1 MPGAGANHSPS
12 EMTTERRTTFN
23 VRVPAST
30 ANLGA
35 GFDCFGLAL
44 ELYLSAR
51 ATILPGP
58 GAKSIARSRGVDGS
72 SSLPSNPDENLILRA
87 MRFTAVREGIELPAV
102 RLAVNNSIP
111 VASGLGSS
119 AAAAVAGIALAYQI
133 GGREVSKES
142 ALEYAREI
150 DGHADN
156 VAAALHGGL
165 VVTLARGN
173 SVVAVKKLWPKTIR
187 LVVVTP
193 HLELQTKK
201 SRAVLPE
208 KVDRADA
215 VYNLQRAALLVAL
228 LEERHYDLIWDALQD
243 RLHQPYRQH
252 LIPGAPEILSLPKT
266 PGLLGIAL
274 SGSGPSVVALAMA
287 EFDEIGR
294 RMAGC
299 FERAGLKS
307 TVRTLEADQEG
318 LMFLESRAT
327 RK

>member
-1 MPGAGANHSPS
+1 
-12 EMTTERRTTFN
+12 MTEGRRTAFE

-51 ATILPGP
+51 ATVLSTP
-58 GAKSIARSRGVDGS
+58 GARSIARSRGVAGS
-72 SSLPSNPDENLILRA
+72 ASLPSNPDENLILRA
-87 MRFTAVREGIELPAV
+87 MRFTAEREGFTLPAV
-102 RLAVNNSIP
+102 RLAVQNSIP

-119 AAAAVAGIALAYQI
+119 AAATVAGVALAYKL
-133 GGREVSKES
+133 GGRELSKDD
-142 ALEYAREI
+142 ALQYAREI

-165 VVTLARGN
+165 VVTLARGD
-173 SVVAVKKLWPKTIR
+173 SVVAVKKRWPKAIR

-193 HLELQTKK
+193 LLTLETKK

-215 VYNLQRAALLVAL
+215 VYNLQRSALLVAL
-228 LEERHYDLIWDALQD
+228 LDEKRYELLWDALQD
-243 RLHQPYRQH
+243 RLHQPFRQH
-252 LIPGAPEILSLPKT
+252 LIPGVPEILALPRT
-266 PGLLGIAL
+266 PGMLGIAL

-287 EFDEIGR
+287 QFEEIGR
-294 RMAGC
+294 TIASC
-299 FERAGLKS
+299 FQRVGVQS
-307 TVRTLEADQEG
+307 TVKVLEADPDG
-318 LMFLESRAT
+318 LMFVESRSAEL
-327 RK
+327 

>member
-1 MPGAGANHSPS
+1 
-12 EMTTERRTTFN
+12 MTEGRRTAFE

-51 ATILPGP
+51 ATLLSTP
-58 GAKSIARSRGVDGS
+58 GARSIARSRGVAGS
-72 SSLPSNPDENLILRA
+72 ASLPSNPDENLILRA
-87 MRFTAVREGIELPAV
+87 MRFTAEREGFTLPAV
-102 RLAVNNSIP
+102 RLAVQNSIP

-119 AAAAVAGIALAYQI
+119 AAATVAGVALAYKL
-133 GGREVSKES
+133 GGRELSKDD
-142 ALEYAREI
+142 ALQYAREI

-165 VVTLARGN
+165 VVTLARGD
-173 SVVAVKKLWPKTIR
+173 SVVAVKKRWPKAIR

-193 HLELQTKK
+193 LLTLETKK

-215 VYNLQRAALLVAL
+215 VYNLQRSALLVAL
-228 LEERHYDLIWDALQD
+228 LDEKRYELLWDALQD
-243 RLHQPYRQH
+243 RLHQPFRQH
-252 LIPGAPEILSLPKT
+252 LIPGVPEILALPRT
-266 PGLLGIAL
+266 PGMLGIAL

-287 EFDEIGR
+287 QFEEIGR
-294 RMAGC
+294 TIASC
-299 FERAGLKS
+299 FQRVGVQS
-307 TVRTLEADQEG
+307 TVKVLEADPDG
-318 LMFLESRAT
+318 LMFVESRSAEL
-327 RK
+327 

>member
-1 MPGAGANHSPS
+1 MKESA
-12 EMTTERRTTFN
+12 RTSFD

-51 ATILPGP
+51 ATILFKP
-58 GAKSIARSRGVDGS
+58 GAKSIARSRGVAGS
-72 SSLPSNPDENLILRA
+72 ASLPSDPDENLILRA
-87 MRFTAVREGIELPAV
+87 MRFTAEREGFKLPAI
-102 RLAVNNSIP
+102 RLAVKNSIP

-119 AAAAVAGIALAYQI
+119 AAAAVAGIALAYRI
-133 GGREVSKES
+133 AGREVSKDD
-142 ALEYAREI
+142 ALQYAREI

-156 VAAALHGGL
+156 VAAAVHGGL

-193 HLELQTKK
+193 RLMLETKK
-201 SRAVLPE
+201 SRSVLPE
-208 KVDRADA
+208 KVDREDA
-215 VYNLQRAALLVAL
+215 VHNLQRSALLVAL
-228 LEERHYDLIWDALQD
+228 LEEKRYELLWDALQD
-243 RLHQPYRQH
+243 RLHQPFRQH
-252 LIPGAPEILSLPKT
+252 LIPGVPEILALPRT

-287 EFDEIGR
+287 QFEEIGR
-294 RMAGC
+294 TISGC
-299 FERAGLKS
+299 FQRAGVIS
-307 TVRTLEADQEG
+307 SVRVLEADQEG
-318 LMFLESRAT
+318 LMFIEPRLSKR
-327 RK
+327 

>member
-1 MPGAGANHSPS
+1 MS
-12 EMTTERRTTFN
+12 EERRTAFN

-44 ELYLSAR
+44 ELYLFAR
-51 ATILPGP
+51 ATVLSAP
-58 GAKSIARSRGVDGS
+58 GAKTIARSRGVAGS
-72 SSLPSNPDENLILRA
+72 ASLPSNPDENLILRA
-87 MRFTAVREGIELPAV
+87 MRFTADREGFKLPAV

-119 AAAAVAGIALAYQI
+119 AAAAVAGIALAYKVA
-133 GGREVSKES
+133 GRDVSKED
-142 ALEYAREI
+142 ALQYAREI

-165 VVTLARGN
+165 VVTLARGD
-173 SVVAVKKLWPKTIR
+173 SVVAVKKRWPKTIR

-193 HLELQTKK
+193 RLTLETKK

-228 LEERHYDLIWDALQD
+228 LEERSYDLLWDALQD
-243 RLHQPYRQH
+243 RLHQPFRQH
-252 LIPGAPEILSLPKT
+252 LIPGVPEILALPRT

-287 EFDEIGR
+287 QFEEIGR
-294 RMAGC
+294 TISGC
-299 FERAGLKS
+299 FKRAGLAS
-307 TVRTLEADQEG
+307 TVRTMEADQEG
-318 LMFLESRAT
+318 LMFIEPRYSE
-327 RK
+327 K

>member
-1 MPGAGANHSPS
+1 
-12 EMTTERRTTFN
+12 MTEDRRTAFE

-51 ATILPGP
+51 ATVLSTP
-58 GAKSIARSRGVDGS
+58 GARSIARSRGVAGS
-72 SSLPSNPDENLILRA
+72 ASLPSNPDENLILRA
-87 MRFTAVREGIELPAV
+87 MRFTAEREGFTLPAV
-102 RLAVNNSIP
+102 RLAVQNSIP

-119 AAAAVAGIALAYQI
+119 AAATVAGVALAYKL
-133 GGREVSKES
+133 GGRELSKDD
-142 ALEYAREI
+142 ALQYAREI

-165 VVTLARGN
+165 VVTLARGD
-173 SVVAVKKLWPKTIR
+173 SVVAVKKRWPKAIR

-193 HLELQTKK
+193 RLTLETKK

-215 VYNLQRAALLVAL
+215 VYNLQRSALLVAL
-228 LEERHYDLIWDALQD
+228 LDEKRYELLWDALQD
-243 RLHQPYRQH
+243 RLHQPFRQH
-252 LIPGAPEILSLPKT
+252 LIPGVPEILALPRT
-266 PGLLGIAL
+266 PGMLGIAL

-287 EFDEIGR
+287 QFEEIGR
-294 RMAGC
+294 TIAGC
-299 FERAGLKS
+299 FQRVGVQS
-307 TVRTLEADQEG
+307 TVKVLEADPDG
-318 LMFLESRAT
+318 LMFVESRSAEH
-327 RK
+327 